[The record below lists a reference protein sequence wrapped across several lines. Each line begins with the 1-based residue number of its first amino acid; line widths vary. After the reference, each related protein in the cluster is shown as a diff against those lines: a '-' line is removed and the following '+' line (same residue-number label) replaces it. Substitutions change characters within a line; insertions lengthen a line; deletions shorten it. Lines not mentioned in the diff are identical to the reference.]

1 MKRKTYLLELHNE
14 IMNRFPEHITIEQ
27 ASKISG
33 VSKSKLKA
41 DFQKEYGMSYYSY
54 FRKEKMK
61 LAAQLLLETEQKII
75 EIAETVGYENS
86 SKFAKAFSDVIGC
99 TPSEYRRLEGKP
111 FLFDQ
116 SLAKTNNLKDTELYE
131 GRVI

>member
-1 MKRKTYLLELHNE
+1 MKRKTYLQELYHE

-33 VSKSKLKA
+33 VSKSKLKT
-41 DFQKEYGMSYYSY
+41 DFRNEYGMSFYSY
-54 FRKEKMK
+54 FRKERIM
-61 LAAQLLLETEQKII
+61 LAAKLLLETEQKII

-99 TPSEYRRLEGKP
+99 TPSEYRQLEGKP

>member
-1 MKRKTYLLELHNE
+1 MKRKTYLQELHNE

-41 DFQKEYGMSYYSY
+41 DFFKEYGMSYYSY
-54 FRKEKMK
+54 FRKERMK

-75 EIAETVGYENS
+75 DIAEAVGYENG
-86 SKFAKAFSDVIGC
+86 SKFAKAFRDVTGFS
-99 TPSEYRRLEGKP
+99 PSEYRKNIRKP
-111 FLFDQ
+111 VLFDNE
-116 SLAKTNNLKDTELYE
+116 LANTNEFGKGKLNERK
-131 GRVI
+131 II